1 MCKRGRFG
9 LLAVIAIPA
18 GLLIGLSLGALSG
31 GGSILTVP
39 ALVYLLYQRPHAA
52 TTASLLIVGD
62 RTDRRRKVS
71 APPSAPNEAIAEIAA
86 MPAIAAA
93 RTSALS
99 AARPLR
105 ARARSGSRREGALI
119 GESEPRIRP
128 GALVLGDRPG
138 APPPGPGLTT
148 ARSSRSACR
157 ISGLAA
163 KLMALPAGQSMSPG
177 PQTPPSV
184 VIGQRARGG
193 GCHPLRN
200 GSFGGLACAWPGRG
214 AGRSRR
220 TTGPSRSRPGPHP

>member
-86 MPAIAAA
+86 MPRDRGGQNQRAVSGSAT
-93 RTSALS
+93 TSAS
-99 AARPLR
+99 AVRL
-105 ARARSGSRREGALI
+105 
-119 GESEPRIRP
+119 
-128 GALVLGDRPG
+128 
-138 APPPGPGLTT
+138 
-148 ARSSRSACR
+148 
-157 ISGLAA
+157 
-163 KLMALPAGQSMSPG
+163 Q
-177 PQTPPSV
+177 
-184 VIGQRARGG
+184 ARG
-193 GCHPLRN
+193 
-200 GSFGGLACAWPGRG
+200 CAHWRK
-214 AGRSRR
+214 
-220 TTGPSRSRPGPHP
+220 